1 MATYSQLP
9 GALDLQFVRADE
21 LNFVAQFPGM
31 NLTTGT
37 ISASV
42 YDASSTDSTAVATP
56 GLSVSV
62 VTTGGVPAST
72 VSVSLVETQTSSLSA
87 TGRYRWFMRYVSSG
101 GVTRTLLAGNV
112 FANNP

>member
-37 ISASV
+37 VSASV
-42 YDASSTDSTAVATP
+42 YDATSAASTSVATP

-72 VSVSLVETQTSSLSA
+72 VTVSLVETQTGALSA
-87 TGRYRWFMRYVSSG
+87 TGRYRWFMRYVSAG